1 MCQRGYP
8 TDKMPFLT
16 DRMPIYDKNGT
27 KKMKTADKSLEPK
40 IRYLFLI
47 SEDCGYLSK
56 TTRFR
61 KESLW
66 CSRKRRNPLTQ

>member
-1 MCQRGYP
+1 
-8 TDKMPFLT
+8 
-16 DRMPIYDKNGT
+16 
-27 KKMKTADKSLEPK
+27 MKTADKSLEPK

-47 SEDCGYLSK
+47 SEECGYLSK

-66 CSRKRRNPLTQ
+66 CSRKRRNPLTP